1 MIMTHSVQHTVAGE
15 GVELT
20 APDAVVSVKV
30 DANHTDGLY
39 EVLEIHAPRG
49 PATPLHRTGW
59 AKTYYA
65 LDGRIVVQVE
75 DEAFDLTPGSS
86 ITIPPY
92 ALHTFTVLSPSAT
105 FLTVAMTGA
114 MGAFLADLDATV
126 PHDRPI
132 SEALPHLQQ
141 VLSRHDVTMDGAGP
155 W

>member
-1 MIMTHSVQHTVAGE
+1 MTHSVQHTVAGE

-30 DANHTDGLY
+30 DADHTDGLY
-39 EVLEIHAPRG
+39 EVLEIRAPRG

-65 LDGRIVVQVE
+65 LDGRILVQVE
-75 DEAFDLTPGSS
+75 DEVYDLTPGSS
-86 ITIPPY
+86 VTIPPY
-92 ALHTFTVLSPSAT
+92 ARHTFTVLSSSAT

-114 MGAFLADLDATV
+114 MGAFLADLDATI

-132 SEALPHLQQ
+132 NETVAELQQ
-141 VLSRHDVTMDGAGP
+141 VLSRHDVVMDGGGP

>member
-1 MIMTHSVQHTVAGE
+1 MTHAVQHTVAGE

-30 DANHTDGLY
+30 DADHTDGLY
-39 EVLEIHAPRG
+39 EVLEIRAPRG

-65 LDGRIVVQVE
+65 LDGRILVQIE
-75 DEAFDLTPGSS
+75 DEVYDLTPGSS
-86 ITIPPY
+86 VTIPPH
-92 ALHTFTVLSPSAT
+92 ARHTFTVLSSSAT

-126 PHDRPI
+126 PHGRPMN
-132 SEALPHLQQ
+132 ETAAELQQ
-141 VLSRHDVTMDGAGP
+141 VLSRHDVAIDGAGP

>member
-1 MIMTHSVQHTVAGE
+1 MTHSVQHTVAGE

-30 DANHTDGLY
+30 DADHTDGLY
-39 EVLEIHAPRG
+39 EVLEIRAPRG

-65 LDGRIVVQVE
+65 LDGRMLVQVE
-75 DEAFDLTPGSS
+75 EEVYDLTPGSAV
-86 ITIPPY
+86 TIPPD
-92 ALHTFTVLSPSAT
+92 ARHTFTVLSSSAT

-126 PHDRPI
+126 PHDRPM
-132 SEALPHLQQ
+132 SETVAELQQ
-141 VLSRHDVTMDGAGP
+141 VLSRHDVAMDGAGP